1 MSMEVSRQERRSGL
15 LFPPPGDLPNPG
27 IKAALL
33 ALADGLFTT
42 KPPEKPGEQNES
54 IFVNRHAGLGESR
67 RLQKGEGL
75 MVGCQRGDA
84 KEEP

>member
-1 MSMEVSRQERRSGL
+1 MGFPRQEHWSGL

-54 IFVNRHAGLGESR
+54 IFVNRHAWLGESR